1 MEEFFDLATRFAR
14 SIQLLSC
21 CWGLIPTLE
30 KIAYCSLQSIKPD
43 VVKEA
48 KNSEREA
55 VSIVMATRSVNN
67 ISTVCGIVRTVHFA
81 AINVRSLNKDY
92 RQNMFP

>member
-30 KIAYCSLQSIKPD
+30 KIAYCSLEPIKPD

-55 VSIVMATRSVNN
+55 LIIVMATRIVNN
-67 ISTVCGIVRTVHFA
+67 ISTVHF
-81 AINVRSLNKDY
+81 SLNKLKSTRRDTDKLGIG
-92 RQNMFP
+92 